1 MFPRY
6 IKILVF
12 ICFCSIFLL
21 FALLIKGQWELGI
34 NLQLVEAELQQ
45 QKILLLQ
52 LKDSVDIS
60 PIEKTSE
67 VITTSS
73 FYDTNSFLIVS
84 GVLLGVACIS
94 LIALGLLVYNNS
106 VSIDKLSQDVLNK
119 NETPL
124 PKSNT
129 DDIVEAFSNLDESL
143 QQNFDVISSNTNIL
157 YSNISGN
164 VEQIEKNFDAISK
177 NITHLDAEIGKTLV
191 HILDHVEKKNQVI
204 VSKFDPLS
212 NSINQLLSEPMSKKI
227 LVQISKDV
235 SFLSE
240 RFLNMERDISV
251 CLAELEALNAT
262 GTASVITSDA
272 AVELA
277 TKVVS

>member
-12 ICFCSIFLL
+12 ICSCSIFLL

-52 LKDSVDIS
+52 LKDSVYIS
-60 PIEKTSE
+60 PIEKTTE

-73 FYDTNSFLIVS
+73 FYDTNSFLILS

-106 VSIDKLSQDVLNK
+106 VLIDKLSQDIL

-129 DDIVEAFSNLDESL
+129 DDIVQALGNLDESL
-143 QQNFDVISSNTNIL
+143 QQNFDVISSNTNTL

-164 VEQIEKNFDAISK
+164 IEQIEKNFDAISK
-177 NITHLDAEIGKTLV
+177 NITHLDAEIGETLV
-191 HILDHVEKKNQVI
+191 HILDHIEKKNQVI

-212 NSINQLLSEPMSKKI
+212 NSIGQLLSEPMSKKI

-262 GTASVITSDA
+262 STATVITSDA